1 VSGSANGGVSGLD
14 ADFVALPLDA
24 LADAALQHARTA
36 GASHADLRV
45 QRMRAGQMTLRD
57 ARLSSASDALD
68 SGLAVRVLLDG
79 IWGFAATDELT
90 PQAAVR
96 TAERALEVARISRPL
111 VHERVE
117 LASEPVHDDVRWV
130 SSYRQDPFDLPVEQ
144 RAAVLAEWAT
154 TLLAAP
160 GVDHADLSLNLM
172 KEQKYYADLAGTLT
186 RQQRVL
192 VEPEISVLAVGEDG
206 PETMRSL
213 GPPSARGWEYVEGDG
228 WDWAAEIAELP
239 ELLAERLR
247 APSVRAGDYDL
258 VIDPSNLWLTIHE
271 SVGHATELDRALGY
285 EAAYAGTS
293 FATLEGVGAF
303 RYGSELM
310 NVTGDRTREHGCATI
325 GFDDEGVA
333 TQSWDIVS
341 DGVLVGFQL
350 DRAMAAKCGFTASN
364 GCAYADSA
372 LNVPVQRMANVSL
385 QPATGGPSTADLIT
399 GVSDGLY
406 VVGDKSWSIDMQRY
420 NFQFTAQRFYRIRG
434 GKLAGQVKDAAYQ
447 GSTPA
452 FWGSLRG
459 LGGEQT
465 HYLGGASNCGKAQ
478 PGQSAWVSHGA
489 PSVLFE
495 RVKVLNT
502 RQEGAR

>member
-1 VSGSANGGVSGLD
+1 MSRLD
-14 ADFVALPLDA
+14 ADFRALPLDV
-24 LADAALQHARTA
+24 LADAALQHARSA

-45 QRMRAGQMTLRD
+45 QRMRHGQLMLRD
-57 ARLSSASDALD
+57 ARLSSASDSTD

-79 IWGFAATDELT
+79 VWGFAATDELT
-90 PQAAVR
+90 PEAAVR

-111 VHERVE
+111 MHERVE
-117 LASEPVHDDVRWV
+117 LAPEPV
-130 SSYRQDPFDLPVEQ
+130 YRNVEWISAYRRDPFDLPVEE
-144 RAAVLAEWAT
+144 RAEHLAGWAR

-160 GVDHADLSLNLM
+160 VVDHVDVSVNLA
-172 KEQKYYADLAGTLT
+172 KEQKYYADLAGTVT
-186 RQQRVL
+186 RQQRVM
-192 VEPEISVLAVGEDG
+192 VEPELSVVAIGEDG
-206 PETMRSL
+206 PESMRSL
-213 GPPSARGWEYVEGDG
+213 GGPSARGWEYLEGDG
-228 WDWAAEIAELP
+228 WDWNAEIAQLP
-239 ELLAERLR
+239 GLLDERLK
-247 APSVRAGDYDL
+247 APTVSAGAYDL

-293 FATLEGVGAF
+293 FATLDGLGSF
-303 RYGSELM
+303 RYGSDLM
-310 NVTGDRTREHGCATI
+310 SVTGDRTTEHGCATV
-325 GFDDEGVA
+325 GYDDEGVA
-333 TQSWDIVS
+333 TQAWDIVT
-341 DGVLVGFQL
+341 DGVLTGYQL
-350 DRAMAAKCGFTASN
+350 DRAMAAKCGFGASN

-372 LNVPVQRMANVSL
+372 LSVPVQRMANVSL
-385 QPATGGPSTADLIT
+385 KAGDSGASTEDLIS

-420 NFQFTAQRFYRIRG
+420 NFQFTAQRFYRISG

-452 FWGSLRG
+452 FWGALRA

-465 HYLGGASNCGKAQ
+465 YYLGGASNCGKAQ

-495 RVKVLNT
+495 GVKVLNT
-502 RQEGAR
+502 RDEGGR